1 MTYEYFPSLS
11 QDAIF
16 PCIFFLQT
24 IPNGPRERIVSI
36 VFLGSLFSIVFLDRL
51 FPKLTLVPR

>member
-1 MTYEYFPSLS
+1 MTYEYFPSLY

-16 PCIFFLQT
+16 PYIFFQT

-36 VFLGSLFSIVFLDRL
+36 VFLGSLFSIGFLDRL
-51 FPKLTLVPR
+51 FPNLTLVPR